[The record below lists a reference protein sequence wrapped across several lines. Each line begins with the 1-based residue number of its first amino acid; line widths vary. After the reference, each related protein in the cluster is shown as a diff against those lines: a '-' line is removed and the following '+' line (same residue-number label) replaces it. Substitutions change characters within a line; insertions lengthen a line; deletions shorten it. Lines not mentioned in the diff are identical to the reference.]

1 MKIIGTLQDSH
12 LLPDG
17 TDFEDV
23 VRTVLDGRVKAIT
36 K

>member
-1 MKIIGTLQDSH
+1 MLYDSR
-12 LLPDG
+12 LLPED